1 MYKKPM
7 AGDYDID
14 EVDDLTTMS
23 VLA

>member
-7 AGDYDID
+7 AGEDDID

-23 VLA
+23 MLA